1 MTIVYNKLS
10 NESIVAHS
18 NSDWA
23 QDPESHKFMTGYFTL
38 MAHEITS
45 QISYQ
50 QKIVKY
56 MALSNYGHQLVWM
69 KSFLNEVPTPY
80 IYSDNLSS
88 LFWRFNPIQEKCS
101 KHIEISV
108 TT

>member
-1 MTIVYNKLS
+1 MVMYFLDRWTWYITIVYNKLS

-45 QISYQ
+45 
-50 QKIVKY
+50 
-56 MALSNYGHQLVWM
+56 
-69 KSFLNEVPTPY
+69 
-80 IYSDNLSS
+80 
-88 LFWRFNPIQEKCS
+88 
-101 KHIEISV
+101 
-108 TT
+108 